1 MAVLGLRC
9 SMKNHVVYFIK
20 RPNPKEKRVTFSI
33 LAKHTP
39 PLNGKKHTQVEDER
53 LDALNQALKSGVPIE
68 NVEVEIKNIC
78 DALNVEQKKKENG
91 IWIASAD
98 NLRLV
103 EEYWERE
110 VSDRKN
116 RRPYTAKRRLFWAV
130 EMIGPTP
137 LLGDRRELQKVLDQR
152 SGGNKRRQ
160 RKLCAVLNE
169 IRKWHGITQ
178 DRLKPEKKSRPKFLF
193 LEEEEFKKVLPYIEA
208 GPKQEVSDLTLQS
221 LMATVFYSGVRPG
234 EAFAFKA
241 DHYSNGELKVLTQI
255 DRFEEEI
262 DTKNGKVRTTLLF
275 KEGEE
280 HFFNWINATDKDK
293 LERTGL
299 ARLLKK
305 ACKKSFPNQPDK
317 WVSVKDLRHSYAV
330 MCIKKKGFSI
340 SEISIL
346 LGNTVTV
353 CEEYYLNFVLQN
365 SDIQSLKMRAAVFE
379 DVLVK
384 AKIAKR

>member
-1 MAVLGLRC
+1 MDKR
-9 SMKNHVVYFIK
+9 HTVYFIK
-20 RPNPKEKRVTFSI
+20 RPSLKEKRVSFSI

-39 PLNGKKHTQVEDER
+39 PLNGKKTTRYNSED
-53 LDALNQALKSGVPIE
+53 LAALNMALKSGVPLENIE
-68 NVEVEIKNIC
+68 IRVKTIC
-78 DALNVEQKKKENG
+78 DTLNADQKKKENG
-91 IWIASAD
+91 NWIASTD
-98 NLRLV
+98 NLNLV
-103 EEYWERE
+103 EEYWEKE

-116 RRPYTAKRRLFWAV
+116 RRPYTAKRRLLWAIDL
-130 EMIGPTP
+130 IGPTP
-137 LLGDRRELQKVLDQR
+137 LLGDRRELQKVVDQR

-160 RKLCAVLNE
+160 RRCCAVLNE

-193 LEEEEFKKVLPYIEA
+193 LDEDEFKKVLPYIES
-208 GPKQEVSDLTLQS
+208 GPRQELSDLTLQS

-234 EAFAFKA
+234 EAFAFKD
-241 DHYSNGELKVLTQI
+241 DHYSNGGLKVLTQI

-262 DTKNGKVRTTLLF
+262 DTKNGKIRTTLLF
-275 KEGEE
+275 GDGEE

-293 LERTGL
+293 IERTGL
-299 ARLLKK
+299 ARVLKK
-305 ACKKSFPNQPDK
+305 ACQKAFPKQPDK
-317 WVSVKDLRHSYAV
+317 WVPVKDLRHSYAV

-365 SDIQSLKMRAAVFE
+365 SDIQSLKMRAAQFE
-379 DVLVK
+379 DLLVK
-384 AKIAKR
+384 AAKR